1 MLFIKWT
8 LKNIVKNTVNKGVEM
23 GYDVI
28 LYRCKDCGKV
38 INELEY
44 EFRFD
49 KCEFCGSKNMEKIE
63 AS

>member
-1 MLFIKWT
+1 MIAQIFHIGA
-8 LKNIVKNTVNKGVEM
+8 NKGVGM
-23 GYDVI
+23 GYNVI

-38 INELEY
+38 INVLEY